1 MTADP
6 VLALADLER
15 WSFDGTA
22 LAVLGHPISHS
33 LSPAMHNAALAALAS
48 SDRRFGRWRY
58 FRFDVP
64 PDDLARALGLLHAR
78 GFHGVN
84 LTVPHK
90 ILAFPLVASAD
101 ATAGDAGA
109 VNTLL
114 RAGAGW
120 SGSNTDGYGLAAG
133 VRSSLGLD
141 LAGIPVVLLG
151 AGGAARGAAFECVR
165 RGCARIWISNR
176 TAARRDALVSDL
188 RALSGK
194 IPVGADPEPP
204 PAGALVINATSSG
217 LKESDPPPVDLGSL
231 PRPAAVYD
239 MIYRPPVTAL
249 LRQARSLGLPASNG
263 LSMLVH
269 QGARSLE
276 TWTGVPAAE
285 TAPVMQRAAEEA
297 SSR

>member
-1 MTADP
+1 VTADP

-114 RAGAGW
+114 RAGAGPIPMDT
-120 SGSNTDGYGLAAG
+120 GSRPG
-133 VRSSLGLD
+133 
-141 LAGIPVVLLG
+141 
-151 AGGAARGAAFECVR
+151 
-165 RGCARIWISNR
+165 
-176 TAARRDALVSDL
+176 
-188 RALSGK
+188 
-194 IPVGADPEPP
+194 
-204 PAGALVINATSSG
+204 
-217 LKESDPPPVDLGSL
+217 SDPPSAWTWPEFPSSSSG
-231 PRPAAVYD
+231 PEGPPAAPPSNASAGDAPVSGSPTG
-239 MIYRPPVTAL
+239 RPPGET
-249 LRQARSLGLPASNG
+249 RSSRTCGRSRARSRSGRIPSRPPRGPSSSMRPVRGSRSRTRPRSTSDPCPAPP
-263 LSMLVH
+263 
-269 QGARSLE
+269 RS
-276 TWTGVPAAE
+276 TT
-285 TAPVMQRAAEEA
+285 
-297 SSR
+297 